1 MLTIWFTGLSGS
13 GKTTIGKGCKSF
25 IEEQGHKVELLDG
38 DEYREGLCRDLG
50 FSKKDR
56 DENIHRLSFVS
67 SILNR
72 NDIVSVVTAISPYT
86 DAREE
91 AKKLLGD
98 NMVLIYCS
106 CPLDI
111 LKNRDTKGLYKK
123 ALAGEIT
130 NLTGMGDPYEPPMFP
145 DIVCNTDKEAIIES
159 VEKVLRSVV
168 GRWE

>member
-13 GKTTIGKGCKSF
+13 GKTTIGRECKR
-25 IEEQGHKVELLDG
+25 ITEAQGHKVELLDG

-50 FSKKDR
+50 FSKRDR

-67 SILNR
+67 NILNR
-72 NDIVSVVTAISPYT
+72 NGIVSIVTAISPYNE
-86 DAREE
+86 AREK

-98 NMVLIYCS
+98 NMVLVYCS

-111 LKNRDTKGLYKK
+111 LKDRDTKGLYRK

-130 NLTGMGDPYEPPMFP
+130 NLTGVGDPYEPPMFP
-145 DIVCNTDKEAIIES
+145 DIVCNTDKEEIKES
-159 VEKVLRSVV
+159 IDKVIMGVID
-168 GRWE
+168 RWE